1 MGNCQGMPDSTFAAL
16 WSAALSVPDRDV
28 FLSDPAFSAVP
39 LDERG
44 SVWDVAHMTIR
55 GIRQHTGLSQAKFA
69 LHFCIPRRSVEDWEA
84 GARTCPDYLRLLL
97 AQAVGL
103 YQR

>member
-44 SVWDVAHMTIR
+44 SGDEHGNKQYR
-55 GIRQHTGLSQAKFA
+55 S
-69 LHFCIPRRSVEDWEA
+69 FCTREQMVVFLKRVKEM
-84 GARTCPDYLRLLL
+84 
-97 AQAVGL
+97 
-103 YQR
+103 